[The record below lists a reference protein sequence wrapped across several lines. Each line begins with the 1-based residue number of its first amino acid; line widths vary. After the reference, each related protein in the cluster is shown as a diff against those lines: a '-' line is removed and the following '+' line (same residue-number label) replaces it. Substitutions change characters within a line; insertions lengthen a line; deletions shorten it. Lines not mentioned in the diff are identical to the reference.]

1 MTKYF
6 SNLFSASKHELALH
20 KWVWWSYVRA
30 ALIPLFFVELA
41 LLGVYM
47 FSHTWSRN
55 ERIQTVEAMAE
66 HELTRLVNSHAD
78 SIERQLESVEQM
90 TEMLRQDTQ
99 SALERPVDRSLESAD
114 RYTMNADGAFISRS
128 DDGGAAVF
136 FSGVVKIDSKKKQKV
151 SQLARIDPML
161 KRVVDINPLVVQ
173 SYFNSYD
180 SLNRIWPY
188 FDVLGQYPL
197 HMDIPSYNFYYE
209 ADAQHNPR
217 REVRWI
223 DAYLD
228 PAGKGWMVS
237 AIAPVYTNDFLEGVV
252 GLDVTL
258 DAIIK
263 QVLSLPIPW
272 EGFAVLMSN
281 DGMLLAVPQKG
292 EQVLKLNELTHHSYE
307 QAIRQDAFKPD
318 EFNIFNRTDLAP
330 LKSVIFDKNQIFAH
344 ANLDVNYLIATKKL
358 ASTGWRLVI
367 FAPQDEIAKP
377 AYDLAN
383 RLTQLGWYLFL
394 SLIGFY
400 ILFFIYLYWR
410 SRLLSET
417 ISDPLTVIQS
427 MAVQIGD
434 GNFNP
439 ELPYFKVVE
448 FASTVKA
455 LILMADKLKLSEDR
469 LVEAKNN
476 AEQASYAKGAFLAN
490 MSHEIRTPLNAITG
504 MTELAQAG
512 VTDEKT
518 KYYLSQILM
527 ASHSL
532 LVIINDILDFSKIE
546 AGKIELELCSFSID
560 DMLIEVTDLFVHSA
574 EEKFIPLIV
583 KVDINIPE
591 LIIGDVQRI
600 RQVMTNLVGNAI
612 KFTEKGR
619 IEISVDLMEKANDN
633 MILRFSVSDT
643 GIGMSEEMLGALF
656 QAFTQADISISRRY
670 GGTGLGLAICKQ
682 LIELMGG
689 KISVTS
695 QLGVGSRFYFDLNLK
710 SVETACLLPAE
721 LAKNFKILVIEP
733 SEASEIF
740 QYYLGGFNY
749 KVKICHSLLEGYREM
764 VNANQENQIFDFIFL
779 DWKQLIA
786 SSFDKNGFK
795 DVVNANR
802 PSKFILVIDNLYH
815 EHVHANIQELIGLFS
830 SKIIKPVFRNSL
842 IESIRNSLSLDEK
855 PQLYAIDKNQIL
867 ENLARPIAGRKVLL
881 VEDVHLNQQ
890 IAKAFLNKAG
900 LQVIIANNG
909 LEAVELVQKIH
920 FDAVLMDLQMPVMDG
935 YEATKQIRQIKTVEE
950 LPIIAMTAA
959 AMQHDRET
967 CLTVGMNDHLSKPLN
982 SKQMIEVLVRCMQ
995 PNEIEDVGGE
1005 DMSNRAD
1012 DQDWIKALPGFDL
1025 SEIMPLLDGD
1035 IGQMSNILQM
1045 FQEDFSSSLLDIQ
1058 SNLLI
1063 GDIRTAEHQLHQ
1075 MKGVAGNIGAME
1087 LYEVSQ
1093 ALDQQLKEG
1102 FYDEKLWKK
1111 WKMVFDRTIQIIN
1124 QYLVANPPLIN

>member
-1 MTKYF
+1 MKRYF
-6 SNLFSASKHELALH
+6 SNLLSAGKHEIALH
-20 KWVWWSYVRA
+20 KWVWWSYIRA

-55 ERIQTVEAMAE
+55 ERIQTVQALAE
-66 HELTRLVNSHAD
+66 HELSRLVNSHAD
-78 SIERQLESVEQM
+78 SIERQLESVEQL

-99 SALERPVDRSLESAD
+99 LALERPADFSLESAD
-114 RYTMNADGAFISRS
+114 RYAMNPDGVYYSKS

-136 FSGVVKIDSKKKQKV
+136 FSGVVAIDNNKKQKV

-161 KRVVDINPLVVQ
+161 KRVVEVNPLIVQ
-173 SYFNSYD
+173 SYFNSHD

-209 ADAQHNPR
+209 ADAKHNPL

-237 AIAPVYTNDFLEGVV
+237 AIAPVYKNDFLEGVV

-258 DAIIK
+258 DVIIK

-272 EGFAVLMSN
+272 EGFAVLMTN

-292 EQVLKLNELTHHSYE
+292 EKVLKLNELTKHSYE
-307 QAIRQDAFKPD
+307 QAIRQDSFKPD
-318 EFNIFNRTDLAP
+318 EFNIFNRTDLSM
-330 LKSVIFDKNQIFAH
+330 LKNVVFENNQLIAH
-344 ANLDVNYLIATKKL
+344 ANLDAPYLIATKKL

-367 FAPQDEIAKP
+367 FAPQEEIAKP
-377 AYDLAN
+377 AYVLAG
-383 RLTQLGWYLFL
+383 RLTQIGWYLFL
-394 SLIGFY
+394 GLIGFY

-410 SRLLSET
+410 SRILSET
-417 ISDPLTVIQS
+417 ISDPLTVIQN

-439 ELPYFKVVE
+439 HIPHFKVVE
-448 FASTVKA
+448 FSSTTKA
-455 LILMADKLKLSEDR
+455 LLLMADKLKLSEDR
-469 LVEAKNN
+469 LVEAKNS

-518 KYYLSQILM
+518 RYYLSQILM

-546 AGKIELELCSFSID
+546 AGKIELELCHFSID
-560 DMLIEVTDLFVHSA
+560 DMLVEVTDLFNHSA
-574 EEKFIPLIV
+574 EEKFIPLVV
-583 KVDINIPE
+583 KVDLNIPGT
-591 LIIGDVQRI
+591 IIGDVQRI

-612 KFTEKGR
+612 KFTEKGK
-619 IEISVDLMEKANDN
+619 IEISVDLIAHEQENLN
-633 MILRFSVSDT
+633 IRFSVKDT
-643 GIGMSEEMLGALF
+643 GIGMSEAMLGALF
-656 QAFTQADISISRRY
+656 QAFTQADISISRRF
-670 GGTGLGLAICKQ
+670 GGAGLGLAICKQ

-689 KISVTS
+689 KVSVIS
-695 QLGVGSRFYFDLNLK
+695 QLGEGSTFYFDLKLK
-710 SVETACLLPAE
+710 AVETADVLPAE
-721 LAKNFKILVIEP
+721 LAKNFRVLVIEP
-733 SEASEIF
+733 DEACDIF
-740 QYYLGGFNY
+740 QYYLAGFNY
-749 KVKICHSLLEGYREM
+749 KVQTCHSILEGYREI
-764 VNANQENQIFDFIFL
+764 VNANQENQKFDFIFL
-779 DWKQLIA
+779 DWKQLVD
-786 SSFDKNGFK
+786 SHFDLDGFK

-802 PSKFILVIDNLYH
+802 NSKFILVIDNLYH
-815 EHVHANIQELIGLFS
+815 EYVYVNIQELIGLFS
-830 SKIIKPVFRNSL
+830 AKLSKPVFRSSL
-842 IESIRNSLSLDEK
+842 IESMRNSLSIDETK
-855 PQLYAIDKNQIL
+855 NLYLIDKSQIL
-867 ENLARPIAGRKVLL
+867 ENLARPIAGRKILL

-900 LQVIIANNG
+900 LQVVVANNG

-935 YEATKQIRQIKTVEE
+935 YEATTQIRQIKAAEE

-959 AMQHDRET
+959 AMQHDREA
-967 CLTVGMNDHLSKPLN
+967 CLKVGMNDHLSKPLN
-982 SKQMIEVLVRCMQ
+982 SKQMIEVLVHCMQ
-995 PNEIEDVGGE
+995 PNDHQTAGGE
-1005 DMSNRAD
+1005 DMAAESYD
-1012 DQDWIKALPGFDL
+1012 HEQIKALPGFDL
-1025 SEIMPLLDGD
+1025 SEILPLLDGD
-1035 IGQMSNILQM
+1035 IAQLSNILQM
-1045 FQEDFSSSLLDIQ
+1045 FQEDFSSSMLDIQ
-1058 SNLLI
+1058 SNLVVGNI
-1063 GDIRTAEHQLHQ
+1063 KTAEHQLHQ

-1102 FYDEKLWKK
+1102 FYDEKLWRK
-1111 WKMVFDRTIQIIN
+1111 WKMVYKHTLQIIN
-1124 QYLVANPPLIN
+1124 GYLAANPPH